1 MNIFKKINDYFD
13 FISESLNS
21 PKDIDWKIIDG
32 NLIGFFEVNSVLYR
46 IECLMQIGNNYSFS
60 FSWNNNGI
68 WEYNITNFER
78 GAFYVLSTIISGI
91 EYLYNQYKPNS
102 IIFSAID
109 ESSTRKRLYKQY
121 CDSFCKK
128 TNYKLID
135 RGNEKFIM
143 YVIYNENIS
152 DSEKEDI
159 FNSIQ
164 KIIEDGK

>member
-1 MNIFKKINDYFD
+1 MKAGDIVYFKSEYKARYSRQGGSYEYYFKPGD
-13 FISESLNS
+13 R
-21 PKDIDWKIIDG
+21 
-32 NLIGFFEVNSVLYR
+32 YR
-46 IECLMQIGNNYSFS
+46 IETI
-60 FSWNNNGI
+60 NGV
-68 WEYNITNFER
+68 
-78 GAFYVLSTIISGI
+78 G
-91 EYLYNQYKPNS
+91 
-102 IIFSAID
+102 
-109 ESSTRKRLYKQY
+109 
-121 CDSFCKK
+121 